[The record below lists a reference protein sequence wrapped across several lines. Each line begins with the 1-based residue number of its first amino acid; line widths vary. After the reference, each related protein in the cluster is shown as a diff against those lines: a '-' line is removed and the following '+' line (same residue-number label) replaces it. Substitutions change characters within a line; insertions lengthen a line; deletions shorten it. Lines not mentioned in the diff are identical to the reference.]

1 MPRPI
6 RRPKQIKVSLSTEV
20 YETIVRMA
28 ELNEMSIS
36 ACVADM
42 LEALHPNL
50 KHTLMMLEE
59 ARKLDTKA
67 KNNLAKALERHEQ
80 QLRQAVEYVLENT
93 ANEVKQ
99 HKLPL

>member
-6 RRPKQIKVSLSTEV
+6 KRPKQIKISLSTEV
-20 YETIVRMA
+20 HDTIVRLA
-28 ELNEMSIS
+28 ELNESSIS
-36 ACVADM
+36 GCVSDM
-42 LEALHPNL
+42 LEALLPGL

-59 ARKLDTKA
+59 AHKLDTQA
-67 KNNLAKALERHEQ
+67 KNNLAKALERHEK
-80 QLRQAVEYVLENT
+80 QLRQAVEYVQENT

>member
-28 ELNEMSIS
+28 ELNESSIS
-36 ACVADM
+36 ATVADM
-42 LEALHPNL
+42 LEALHPGI
-50 KHTLMMLEE
+50 KHTLMMMEE
-59 ARKLDTKA
+59 AHKLDTKA

-80 QLRQAVEYVLENT
+80 QLRQAVEYVQENT

>member
-1 MPRPI
+1 MARPTK
-6 RRPKQIKVSLSTEV
+6 RPKQIKISLSVEV
-20 YETIVRMA
+20 YDTIVRMA
-28 ELNEMSIS
+28 ELNETSIS

-42 LEALHPNL
+42 LEALHPGI

-59 ARKLDTKA
+59 AHKLDTEA
-67 KNNLAKALERHEQ
+67 KNNLAKALERHEK
-80 QLRQAVEYVLENT
+80 QLRQAVEYVQENT